1 MLVKNPRMEAITFL
15 CICMSLATFGFTHL
29 LRAEHAGR
37 VYSSPHMKINCVATH
52 SSPDVAAHTR
62 EVPLLCQH
70 RLGVGKETPTPADE
84 GMHRTHK
91 QVAVLLICSCCLLCV
106 LFRCV

>member
-37 VYSSPHMKINCVATH
+37 VYSSPHVKINCAATH
-52 SSPDVAAHTR
+52 LSPNVAAHTS
-62 EVPLLCQH
+62 EVPLF
-70 RLGVGKETPTPADE
+70 GVGKETSITAHE
-84 GMHRTHK
+84 GMHRKHK
-91 QVAVLLICSCCLLCV
+91 EVAVPLICLGCLL
-106 LFRCV
+106 